1 MLNGIVDSQKVRAQK
16 AMASSQSTGGGGGSR
31 FVPHRSKDR
40 QEIEKFK
47 EALRQQDEAMRQ
59 HDDFYASAFAQQ
71 QAILQ
76 VSGLNYFIHY

>member
-1 MLNGIVDSQKVRAQK
+1 MLNGIVDSRKVRAQK
-16 AMASSQSTGGGGGSR
+16 AMASSQSTGGGGSR

-71 QAILQ
+71 QAIL
-76 VSGLNYFIHY
+76 